1 MPNTNTVN
9 TPNTKKGDSVTEW
22 ASGGAVGFLNE
33 PDVHNIGQFGQNRQ
47 PFLERFDDFAKSSSK
62 NTSKLFNCNK

>member
-1 MPNTNTVN
+1 MRLIWFPQKASVAPNT
-9 TPNTKKGDSVTEW
+9 S
-22 ASGGAVGFLNE
+22 AVGFLNE